1 MQRRVG
7 WSVVAPPAS
16 AGGVGERLFLRLSGW
31 AARHAVVVVVGL
43 ALVSALAAGQL
54 LRLRVEADIAGLLPP
69 DAETRRLI
77 DRYTVPGAVT
87 EPFVVGLSGG
97 SAGGELLSLAG
108 LALVEELDQQLRAL
122 PEVADSLT
130 PFNLLTFRSDRGRLL
145 PAPLATGAAAPQ
157 TAAEL
162 AAFIAALEAG
172 PPGSAVLFNRDE
184 PALSLIYLVEAGAD
198 YRSFLR
204 RVRTTLA
211 AYEGELTAHLGGW
224 LPVYAAAHRLIAR
237 DLPLLAG
244 LAALITLLV
253 LLASFAALRAVLLP
267 LAAISLALLWTFGL
281 MALTGAPVSIAS
293 LMLPPLLFALGGSY
307 SVHLLVRYFSQAPRP
322 SESAAGDMPRA
333 PQKDTGYASAELA
346 QVIAAVSQTIT
357 LAALT
362 TAAGFASLLFSSMP
376 RLREFGLF
384 AAAGILMCAL
394 ITLLL
399 YPAVLARLP
408 PPTAGQRSRIS
419 DGWLA
424 MLVARLTRAVPRRR
438 WWVYGLLLLLAGL
451 FIWSLSGIR
460 YQTDVARYF
469 RRPVPAIEDN
479 RTLMGRFGSFIDVNV
494 TVNGRVDADL
504 LLQLARF
511 EEAVQAHPAVS
522 HVTTLA
528 AYLRALNQALAG
540 TAEHPR
546 NPVVIQLFYRLLRL
560 GTAAGGSLGSLVDL
574 ERGHVTTRVWVYD
587 RERRWLLLEPE
598 LRELVQFLERTAA
611 TAFPPEREP
620 EVWGWTLVTLRVA
633 ELLAREQVASTVIS
647 ALLVL
652 AIATAAF
659 RSLRY
664 GVLTVLPLAT
674 AIMLTFVL
682 MVLLDIPLDAL
693 TMSFAGVAIGVG
705 VDDSIHFLLHYRR
718 AARPRAPGHSDH
730 AAGEAEAEGVAVAV
744 AMQQAG
750 SAILLTTIAI
760 VIGLTALL
768 FSQFLPVVYLG
779 VLISVTLIGA
789 TTGTL
794 LLLPPL
800 LGRNGE
806 RTRAAETRAAE

>member
-1 MQRRVG
+1 MPR
-7 WSVVAPPAS
+7 APR
-16 AGGVGERLFLRLSGW
+16 E
-31 AARHAVVVVVGL
+31 
-43 ALVSALAAGQL
+43 AAG
-54 LRLRVEADIAGLLPP
+54 D
-69 DAETRRLI
+69 
-77 DRYTVPGAVT
+77 VP
-87 EPFVVGLSGG
+87 
-97 SAGGELLSLAG
+97 
-108 LALVEELDQQLRAL
+108 R
-122 PEVADSLT
+122 
-130 PFNLLTFRSDRGRLL
+130 
-145 PAPLATGAAAPQ
+145 
-157 TAAEL
+157 
-162 AAFIAALEAG
+162 
-172 PPGSAVLFNRDE
+172 
-184 PALSLIYLVEAGAD
+184 
-198 YRSFLR
+198 
-204 RVRTTLA
+204 
-211 AYEGELTAHLGGW
+211 
-224 LPVYAAAHRLIAR
+224 
-237 DLPLLAG
+237 
-244 LAALITLLV
+244 
-253 LLASFAALRAVLLP
+253 
-267 LAAISLALLWTFGL
+267 
-281 MALTGAPVSIAS
+281 
-293 LMLPPLLFALGGSY
+293 
-307 SVHLLVRYFSQAPRP
+307 APREAAGDVP
-322 SESAAGDMPRA
+322 RAPRKAAGEAAGDMPRA
-333 PQKDTGYASAELA
+333 PRKAAGDVPRAPREAAGDVPRAPREAAGGASAALA

-362 TAAGFASLLFSSMP
+362 TAAGFASLLFSAMP

-451 FIWSLSGIR
+451 FIWSLSGVR

-528 AYLRALNQALAG
+528 AYLRALNRALTG

-611 TAFPPEREP
+611 AVFPPEREP

-664 GVLTVLPLAT
+664 GVLTLLPLST

-682 MVLLDIPLDAL
+682 MVLLGIPLDAL

-718 AARPRAPGHSDH
+718 AARPRATGHSDH
-730 AAGEAEAEGVAVAV
+730 AAGEAEAEAVAV

-750 SAILLTTIAI
+750 SAILLTTIAV

-794 LLLPPL
+794 LLLPAL
-800 LGRNGE
+800 LGRNGD
-806 RTRAAETRAAE
+806 RTRAAETRAAETRAAE

>member
-1 MQRRVG
+1 M
-7 WSVVAPPAS
+7 VAPAAA

-77 DRYTVPGAVT
+77 ARYTVPGAVT

-307 SVHLLVRYFSQAPRP
+307 SVHLLVRYFSQAPRT

-333 PQKDTGYASAELA
+333 PREAAGSASAELV
-346 QVIAAVSQTIT
+346 QVIAAVSQTVT

-451 FIWSLSGIR
+451 FIWSLSGVR

-494 TVNGRVDADL
+494 TVTGRVDADL

-611 TAFPPEREP
+611 AVFPPEREP
-620 EVWGWTLVTLRVA
+620 EVWGWSLVTLRVA

-682 MVLLDIPLDAL
+682 MVLLGIPLDAL

-718 AARPRAPGHSDH
+718 AARPRAAGHSDH
-730 AAGEAEAEGVAVAV
+730 AVAEAVAV

-794 LLLPPL
+794 LLLPAL

-806 RTRAAETRAAE
+806 RTRTAE

>member
-43 ALVSALAAGQL
+43 GLVSVLAAGQL

-145 PAPLATGAAAPQ
+145 PAPLATGAAAPR

-162 AAFIAALEAG
+162 AEFIAALEAG

-204 RVRTTLA
+204 RVRTMLA

-307 SVHLLVRYFSQAPRP
+307 SVHLLVRYFSQAPRT

-333 PQKDTGYASAELA
+333 PRE
-346 QVIAAVSQTIT
+346 
-357 LAALT
+357 
-362 TAAGFASLLFSSMP
+362 AAG
-376 RLREFGLF
+376 
-384 AAAGILMCAL
+384 
-394 ITLLL
+394 
-399 YPAVLARLP
+399 
-408 PPTAGQRSRIS
+408 
-419 DGWLA
+419 
-424 MLVARLTRAVPRRR
+424 
-438 WWVYGLLLLLAGL
+438 
-451 FIWSLSGIR
+451 
-460 YQTDVARYF
+460 
-469 RRPVPAIEDN
+469 
-479 RTLMGRFGSFIDVNV
+479 
-494 TVNGRVDADL
+494 
-504 LLQLARF
+504 
-511 EEAVQAHPAVS
+511 
-522 HVTTLA
+522 
-528 AYLRALNQALAG
+528 
-540 TAEHPR
+540 
-546 NPVVIQLFYRLLRL
+546 
-560 GTAAGGSLGSLVDL
+560 
-574 ERGHVTTRVWVYD
+574 
-587 RERRWLLLEPE
+587 
-598 LRELVQFLERTAA
+598 
-611 TAFPPEREP
+611 
-620 EVWGWTLVTLRVA
+620 
-633 ELLAREQVASTVIS
+633 
-647 ALLVL
+647 
-652 AIATAAF
+652 
-659 RSLRY
+659 
-664 GVLTVLPLAT
+664 
-674 AIMLTFVL
+674 
-682 MVLLDIPLDAL
+682 
-693 TMSFAGVAIGVG
+693 
-705 VDDSIHFLLHYRR
+705 
-718 AARPRAPGHSDH
+718 
-730 AAGEAEAEGVAVAV
+730 
-744 AMQQAG
+744 
-750 SAILLTTIAI
+750 
-760 VIGLTALL
+760 
-768 FSQFLPVVYLG
+768 
-779 VLISVTLIGA
+779 
-789 TTGTL
+789 
-794 LLLPPL
+794 
-800 LGRNGE
+800 
-806 RTRAAETRAAE
+806 